1 MGVTG
6 DQGNQRDASVG
17 SSGKRGAYQ
26 LALAQGAREGTVN
39 RRWSR
44 RRPEAVF
51 RGLAV
56 APGPALVAARGPAAD
71 PLPARTQT
79 GERRVRPQ
87 GRRGGRR
94 PAHRRV
100 GERAGDRVRPGGRTG
115 SSPTARSMSAAEDAS
130 LSVVAIPAGLPSGG
144 PSGAWYRADSRA
156 AGTAG
161 AAGAAGAGAR
171 RIRLARCELSS
182 LKSTSA
188 RTM

>member
-26 LALAQGAREGTVN
+26 FALAQGAREGTVN

-44 RRPEAVF
+44 HRPEAVF
-51 RGLAV
+51 WGLAV
-56 APGPALVAARGPAAD
+56 APGPAVVAVREPGGSPAGP
-71 PLPARTQT
+71 RT
-79 GERRVRPQ
+79 GEWWN
-87 GRRGGRR
+87 GR
-94 PAHRRV
+94 
-100 GERAGDRVRPGGRTG
+100 GDPNAAQGRTG
-115 SSPTARSMSAAEDAS
+115 SSPAARSMSVAEDAS
-130 LSVVAIPAGLPSGG
+130 LSVVAIPAELPSSG
-144 PSGAWYRADSRA
+144 PSGAWYRADS
-156 AGTAG
+156 GS
-161 AAGAAGAGAR
+161 AGAGAR